1 MVNNAQLTIYIF
13 ISINCQ
19 SLAYLNETM
28 KDVIKKANFFL
39 REQIPPRNAY
49 RKKLTS
55 VRFAWDIIYLNTEQL
70 A

>member
-1 MVNNAQLTIYIF
+1 
-13 ISINCQ
+13 
-19 SLAYLNETM
+19 M

-55 VRFAWDIIYLNTEQL
+55 VRFAWDIIYLYTEQL